1 MSFLLFFFGWEIC
14 CSAQT
19 YINWCRL
26 NLFVDL
32 YLYISMR
39 IFIEQKRREKC
50 RNVCMPGVSMS
61 VVSRHWVQRK
71 GCVYECQE
79 GGGIGVGRSVQR
91 YRIFLLRFPW
101 RCLALPTVSSNPLP
115 LSTPSSLLLFL
126 FSHPFLF
133 HWALCQWQRAA
144 EKKRGWKA
152 KEKVALLW
160 SSGF

>member
-1 MSFLLFFFGWEIC
+1 MSFLLFFFAWEIC

-19 YINWCRL
+19 YINWCKL
-26 NLFVDL
+26 NLIVDL

-101 RCLALPTVSSNPLP
+101 RCLALPTVSSNPPSALP
-115 LSTPSSLLLFL
+115 LLFCSFCFPTPFCSTERFASGREP
-126 FSHPFLF
+126 
-133 HWALCQWQRAA
+133 Q
-144 EKKRGWKA
+144 KK
-152 KEKVALLW
+152 KEDGKRKKK
-160 SSGF
+160 